1 MSPENKKPMEDIR
14 VVAFDCDGVMFDSVQ
29 ANMDYYNSI
38 LEHFGQPLMTPEQF
52 AHAHMHTANEVLANL
67 FSDPEALEAACEFRK
82 KMSYWPFIKDMK
94 IEPGLKSLLEKI
106 RPKYGTAVATN
117 RSDTMQGIIAEH
129 GLEGYFDIVVCALD
143 VKNPKPHPES
153 LIKIVEHFGIKPSQ
167 AIYVGDSVLDE
178 MAAKAAGIPLVAYN
192 NRNLSAGYHI
202 TSLKELGE
210 MLPA

>member
-1 MSPENKKPMEDIR
+1 MNDIR
-14 VVAFDCDGVMFDSVQ
+14 VVAFDCDGVMFDSVK

-38 LEHFGQPLMTPEQF
+38 LEHFGKPTMTPGQF
-52 AHAHMHTANEVLANL
+52 THAHMHTANEVLANL

-82 KMSYWPFIKDMK
+82 KMSYWSFIKDMK

-117 RSDTMQGIIAEH
+117 RSDTMQGIITEH

-153 LIKIVEHFGIKPSQ
+153 LIKIVEHFGIKASQ

-192 NRNLSAGYHI
+192 NKDLSADYHI
-202 TSLKELGE
+202 TNLKELEE

>member
-1 MSPENKKPMEDIR
+1 MNDIS

-38 LEHFGQPLMTPEQF
+38 LAHFKKPLMTPEQF

-67 FSDPEALEAACEFRK
+67 FKDTQSLEAAHLFRK
-82 KMSYWPFIKDMK
+82 KMSYQPFIKDMR
-94 IEPGLKSLLEKI
+94 IEPGLMSLLGKI
-106 RPKYGTAVATN
+106 RPKYKTAIATN

-129 GLEGYFDIVVCALD
+129 GLEGLFDLVVCALD

-153 LIKIVEHFGIKPSQ
+153 LIKITEYFGVRPSQ

-178 MAAKAAGIPLVAYN
+178 MAAKAASIPLVAYN
-192 NRNLSAGYHI
+192 NKDLSADYHI
-202 TSLKELGE
+202 KNLKDLEDILHV
-210 MLPA
+210 

>member
-1 MSPENKKPMEDIR
+1 MKQGHADIR

-38 LEHFGQPLMTPEQF
+38 LEHFGKPLMTPEQF
-52 AHAHMHTANEVLANL
+52 VHAHMHTANEVLANL
-67 FSDPEALEAACEFRK
+67 FSDPEALEAALEFRK

-106 RPKYGTAVATN
+106 RPKYKTAIATN
-117 RSDTMQGIIAEH
+117 RSDTMQGIILEH
-129 GLEGYFDIVVCALD
+129 GLEGFFDLVVCALD

-167 AIYVGDSVLDE
+167 ALYVGDSVLDE

-192 NRNLSAGYHI
+192 NKDLSAEYHI
-202 TSLKELGE
+202 TNLKELEE
-210 MLPA
+210 MLPV

>member
-1 MSPENKKPMEDIR
+1 
-14 VVAFDCDGVMFDSVQ
+14 
-29 ANMDYYNSI
+29 
-38 LEHFGQPLMTPEQF
+38 
-52 AHAHMHTANEVLANL
+52 
-67 FSDPEALEAACEFRK
+67 
-82 KMSYWPFIKDMK
+82 MK

-106 RPKYGTAVATN
+106 RPKYKTAIATN

-129 GLEGYFDIVVCALD
+129 GLEGYFDLVVCALD

-192 NRNLSAGYHI
+192 NKDLSADYHI
-202 TSLKELGE
+202 TNLKELEE